1 MKKLLLP
8 LLIATGVIA
17 LSGCNG
23 AEDKVVAT
31 SNAGNVTTSELYDE
45 MKTKYGPQ
53 MEQALQELMQKKVL
67 AEKYEVTDKELEAKM
82 KELKKELGDQY
93 ETALSQSGMDEDGLK
108 EYLEMELLREKA
120 AFADVKVTD
129 KELKEFYD
137 TWQPEINVSHILV
150 ADEKKAAEV
159 KQKLAKGSKFEDL
172 AKEYSSDTASAEK
185 GGSLGWIDNSAR
197 GQFVP
202 EFTAALSKLKVN
214 QVSEPV
220 KTQFGY
226 HIIKITEQ
234 KEKESFNKMK
244 DQLSE
249 ELKKSKLDATA
260 IQNKINEEMK
270 AAEVKVE
277 GEDFKDAFKAE
288 ETPSE
293 DQKTTDSGATTEE
306 SAK

>member
-1 MKKLLLP
+1 MKKWLLP
-8 LLIATGVIA
+8 LSIATGVFA

-23 AEDKVVAT
+23 AEDKAVAN
-31 SNAGNVTTSELYDE
+31 SKAGDVTTSELYAE
-45 MKTKYGPQ
+45 MKTKYEAQ
-53 MEQALQELMQKKVL
+53 MEQTLQELMQKKVL
-67 AEKYEVTDKELEAKM
+67 AEKYEVTDEEVEAKI
-82 KELKKELGDQY
+82 KDLKKELGDQY
-93 ETALSQSGMDEDGLK
+93 ETALSQSGMDEEGLK
-108 EYLEMELLREKA
+108 EYLKLEILREKA

-129 KELKEFYD
+129 KELKEFYN

-214 QVSEPV
+214 QVSAPV

-234 KEKESFNKMK
+234 KEKESFGKMK

-249 ELKKSKLDATA
+249 ELKKSKLDDIA
-260 IQNKINEEMK
+260 IQKKIDEEMK
-270 AAEVKVE
+270 SAEVKVV
-277 GEDFKDAFKAE
+277 GEDFKDAFKTE
-288 ETPSE
+288 ETSSE
-293 DQKTTDSGATTEE
+293 DEKATDSGAITEE